1 MEETKGKVYLSGPI
15 TSDPDGYKEHFENA
29 KIALEKLGFNVTNPS
44 ADEYDDVVLNKG
56 HDNKWTKEAW
66 LEYIHDDINMVVSH
80 DYICLLKGWEVSSG
94 ALLEVG
100 TAKRFGLKLILED
113 PVKEGQFNIYD
124 DWLITPSLVIRG
136 KIEDDE

>member
-1 MEETKGKVYLSGPI
+1 
-15 TSDPDGYKEHFENA
+15 
-29 KIALEKLGFNVTNPS
+29 
-44 ADEYDDVVLNKG
+44 
-56 HDNKWTKEAW
+56 
-66 LEYIHDDINMVVSH
+66 MVVSH